1 MTPLKTLYTSNL
13 SFPKTRNKVQTKSCK
28 LSRANVYTRSK
39 TSKEKKGNTDDQL
52 TALDKKMQKPRSFL
66 QEIPQQ
72 LHSDDDDDVDDDET

>member
-1 MTPLKTLYTSNL
+1 MYIRVVKHQ
-13 SFPKTRNKVQTKSCK
+13 KK
-28 LSRANVYTRSK
+28 
-39 TSKEKKGNTDDQL
+39 KKGNTDDQL